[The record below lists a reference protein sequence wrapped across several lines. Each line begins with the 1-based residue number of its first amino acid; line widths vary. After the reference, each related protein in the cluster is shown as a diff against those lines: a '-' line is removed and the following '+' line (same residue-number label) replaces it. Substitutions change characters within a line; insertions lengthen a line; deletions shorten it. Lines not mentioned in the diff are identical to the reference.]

1 MSESMTDSMS
11 TPLLRR
17 ALVLDGAASGGMAAL
32 LVLGASP
39 LSEAFGLPE
48 GFLRGVGLL
57 LVPWVALLVWAVTRP
72 QLARGVGVGIVVSN
86 LAWVGASAWI
96 LLGGV
101 VSPTTLGTSF
111 VVMQAVA
118 VAIFADLQW
127 MGLRPPRRATA

>member
-1 MSESMTDSMS
+1 
-11 TPLLRR
+11 
-17 ALVLDGAASGGMAAL
+17 MAAL

-39 LSEAFGLPE
+39 LSEAFGLPV

-72 QLARGVGVGIVVSN
+72 RLARGVGVAIVASN

-127 MGLRPPRRATA
+127 MGLRPARRATA

>member
-1 MSESMTDSMS
+1 
-11 TPLLRR
+11 
-17 ALVLDGAASGGMAAL
+17 
-32 LVLGASP
+32 
-39 LSEAFGLPE
+39 
-48 GFLRGVGLL
+48 
-57 LVPWVALLVWAVTRP
+57 VA
-72 QLARGVGVGIVVSN
+72 SN

-127 MGLRPPRRATA
+127 MGLRPARRATA

>member
-1 MSESMTDSMS
+1 MTESMS

-39 LSEAFGLPE
+39 LSEAFGLPV

-72 QLARGVGVGIVVSN
+72 RLARGVGVAIVTAN
-86 LAWVGASAWI
+86 LAWVAASAWI
-96 LLGGV
+96 LWGGL
-101 VSPTTLGTSF
+101 VSPTTLGTWF
-111 VVMQAVA
+111 VVTQAVA
-118 VAIFADLQW
+118 VAVFADLQW
-127 MGLRPPRRATA
+127 LGLRPARTAVA